1 MPNLHRHASDIADRI
16 IYQHCDKE
24 VRHAIK
30 DDLLGMLGLKRRR
43 PRKPNW
49 RLRDRFL
56 APYERRVASTLQ
68 GVWDK
73 ERRIVLANMKRS
85 PIKGVCKDSSFLDSW
100 LYPRATYEE
109 LLRKGVSKELAQ
121 LLAASI
127 PRIIEE
133 YALDVTFDVVNQ
145 HALEWLREYTP
156 KLSENLEQINTDD
169 LRRTLMEGIDGG
181 EDMRHLRDRVNSLFD
196 EYDRERA
203 ERIARTET
211 IRAQEEG
218 NQEVYKEAGFER
230 KVWFANPGACELCE
244 ALNDVDVPINEP
256 YGQDVFG
263 ENAMTPPLHP
273 HCRCASS
280 PYMEEWGA

>member
-1 MPNLHRHASDIADRI
+1 MKLDRLASDIADRI
-16 IYQHCDKE
+16 IHKHCDIA
-24 VRHAIK
+24 VRHAIQ

-49 RLRDRFL
+49 RARDRFL

-68 GVWDK
+68 GIWDK
-73 ERRIVLANMKRS
+73 ERRTVLVNMKRS
-85 PIKGVCKDSSFLDSW
+85 PLKAMRKDSSFIDSW

-109 LLRKGVSKELAQ
+109 LIRKGVSKELAQ
-121 LLAASI
+121 LLASSI
-127 PRIIEE
+127 PRIIGEFG
-133 YALDVTFDVVNQ
+133 LDDVSFEVVNQ

-181 EDMRHLRDRVNSLFD
+181 EDMRKLRDRVDGLFD

-230 KVWFANPGACELCE
+230 KVWMANSGACGECE
-244 ALNDVDVPINEP
+244 ALNDVDVSINES

-263 ENAMTPPLHP
+263 EDMMTPPLHP
-273 HCRCASS
+273 NCRCASS
-280 PYMEEWGA
+280 PWMEEWGA